1 MRAIRI
7 GVVLGLA
14 GLVIFSAARQ
24 KDPNPLAP
32 GVYLDQALSVMRSK
46 AVIAPAVEWVT
57 VTRRAHRMTADAK
70 TPEDTYPAIQYA
82 LDQLRQAGDLHAMFL
97 YPSEAR
103 AFAQASPPLQP
114 PAVALVQ
121 GRLGKVTLPGLIG
134 PSRSREARGY
144 VTTVLSGIESLQK
157 RYRPCG
163 WIVDLRGDTG
173 GNVYPMLLSIGPIIG
188 EGHVAGFTGRS
199 GFAYWV
205 TYRRGTLSG
214 GGYTARAP
222 LMVPPLASTPPV
234 AVLTSQLT
242 ASAGEFV
249 TVAFRGRTQ
258 TRSFGAATGGYT
270 TGPRVFR
277 LANGAELFFGISYYV
292 DRLGVIYRH
301 PVQPDMTVYLDEAA
315 ATRWLL
321 STHACTQTSRT
332 N

>member
-1 MRAIRI
+1 M
-7 GVVLGLA
+7 
-14 GLVIFSAARQ
+14 FSAARQ
-24 KDPNPLAP
+24 KDLNPLAP
-32 GVYLDQALSVMRSK
+32 GVYLDRALSVMRSK
-46 AVIAPAVEWVT
+46 AVTAPAVDWVT
-57 VTRRAHRMTADAK
+57 VTREARRMAADAR
-70 TPEDTYPAIQYA
+70 TPEDTYPAIRYA
-82 LDQLRQAGDLHAMFL
+82 LDQLRQAGDLHATFL
-97 YPSEAR
+97 YPSEAD

-134 PSRSREARGY
+134 PSEPRDARRY
-144 VTTVLSGIESLQK
+144 VTTVLSGIESLQS

-163 WIVDLRGDTG
+163 WIIDLRGDTG

-188 EGHVAGFTGRS
+188 EGQVAGFTGRN
-199 GFAYWV
+199 GFVYWI

-222 LMVPPLASTPPV
+222 LIVRPIAPRRPV

-292 DRLGVIYRH
+292 DRLGVVYRH
-301 PVQPDMTVYLDEAA
+301 SIRPDVTVYLDEAA
-315 ATRWLL
+315 ASRWLR
-321 STHACTQTSRT
+321 STHACTQKSRS